1 MRNTDFSPDLSLIPP
16 GSRVLAAVSGGADSV
31 CLLHLLKER
40 GDVECLCA
48 HFDHRLRPGSGA
60 DAEFVRRLCEEW
72 GIEFIPGSG
81 DVAAFAKEKGL
92 STETAARELRYEFLF
107 RAAREHGADLIA
119 TAHSLNDNAETVLFR
134 LARGTGLRG
143 LTGIPKKR
151 GMLVRPLLEVSRER
165 IEAYLTE
172 RGIPHVEDETNALD
186 DAARNYTRHHVLP
199 ELERVHGGAL
209 ENIGRMTRTLAE
221 DEEYL
226 STLAGDWLKTQ
237 PPGGLSA
244 RALLALPRP
253 VSARALRLWLGGE
266 VSAEHIEAVLALAA
280 AGPSA
285 ALDLPG
291 GRIFRRNDAI
301 VRADPVRAPL
311 PERAVE
317 PGETI
322 SLPEAGLECECR
334 LCAPGE
340 EIRLAPDIFCFSCE
354 EIYGKLSVT
363 RRFEGDRFVPAG
375 REGTRSVKR
384 WMIDAQIPRG
394 ARESVPTVRDGRGIL
409 AVVGLGQAERARARE
424 GKAFYKLIFRKPT
437 EDMDR

>member
-60 DAEFVRRLCEEW
+60 DAEFVRRLCDEW
-72 GIEFIPGSG
+72 GIEFVPGSG
-81 DVAAFAKEKGL
+81 DVAAYAKEKGL

-134 LARGTGLRG
+134 MARGTGLRG

-209 ENIGRMTRTLAE
+209 ENIGRMTRTLA
-221 DEEYL
+221 
-226 STLAGDWLKTQ
+226 
-237 PPGGLSA
+237 
-244 RALLALPRP
+244 
-253 VSARALRLWLGGE
+253 ARALRLWLGGE
-266 VSAEHIEAVLALAA
+266 VSAEHIEAILALAA

-291 GRIFRRNDAI
+291 GRIFRRNDDI
-301 VRADPVRAPL
+301 VRADPGRAPL
-311 PERAVE
+311 PERPVE

-354 EIYGKLSVT
+354 EIYGTLSVT

-384 WMIDAQIPRG
+384 WMIDAKIPRG